1 MDFSGGSSGSS
12 GQEMENLQQ
21 SLNAVV
27 LQLLQNQV
35 RKTCFDKCFPS
46 NKFPDR
52 MSKPDHI
59 CLETILTKG
68 LPRKAPNGTGQ
79 LLPVD
84 YTDPKD
90 ILFREMT
97 IEDAQIRDTLNLV
110 YVGHFDE
117 DYNPS

>member
-59 CLETILTKG
+59 CLAKCMDRMYEAHQIVV
-68 LPRKAPNGTGQ
+68 KAS
-79 LLPVD
+79 V
-84 YTDPKD
+84 
-90 ILFREMT
+90 EM
-97 IEDAQIRDTLNLV
+97 AQNLASQ
-110 YVGHFDE
+110 E
-117 DYNPS
+117 